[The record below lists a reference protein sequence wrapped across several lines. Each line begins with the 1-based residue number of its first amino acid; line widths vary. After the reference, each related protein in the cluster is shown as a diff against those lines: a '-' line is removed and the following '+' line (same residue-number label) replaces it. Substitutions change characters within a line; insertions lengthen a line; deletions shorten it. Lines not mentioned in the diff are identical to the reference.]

1 MAGRLPQS
9 DDRIAIL
16 GKTGSGK
23 TVAGL
28 WHLSKQDISTRRW
41 VVIDFKGDVNINAID
56 KAQDIDYA
64 TDLNKLKPGLY
75 ILRVMPDEEEEL
87 DAWFVKVWETENIGV
102 MVDEGFMVG
111 QRSRGFNMCL
121 IQGRSKHIT
130 MIVLSQRPVWMSRY
144 VLSEASFIQAFS
156 LNDRDDTKS
165 VKRFV
170 EDRDIEGRT
179 VSVLDRLPRYHSY
192 YYDVAEDDLRVLSPV
207 PSVDEILED
216 IDAKLPTIRRT
227 L

>member
-28 WHLSKQDISTRRW
+28 WHLSKQDIDARPW
-41 VVIDFKGDVNINAID
+41 VVIDFKGDKNIQAID
-56 KAQDIDYA
+56 KAQDIDFE
-64 TDLNKLKPGLY
+64 TNLSKLKPGIY

-156 LNDRDDTKS
+156 LNDRDDTRS

-170 EDRDIEGRT
+170 EDRDIAGVP
-179 VSVLDRLPRYHSY
+179 VSVLNRLPRYHSY
-192 YYDVAEDDLRVLSPV
+192 YYDVAEDDLLVLGPV
-207 PSVDEILED
+207 PQVEEILED
-216 IDAKLPTIRRT
+216 IDAKLPTIKRT

>member
-28 WHLSKQDISTRRW
+28 WHLSKQDIDARPW
-41 VVIDFKGDVNINAID
+41 VVIDFKGDVNINAIE
-56 KAQDIDYA
+56 KAQYITYD
-64 TDLNKLKPGLY
+64 TSFKKMKPGLY
-75 ILRVMPDEEEEL
+75 ILRSMPDDTEEL
-87 DAWFVKVWETENIGV
+87 NDWFLRVWDHENMGV
-102 MVDEGFMVG
+102 MVDEGFMLESKG
-111 QRSRGFNMCL
+111 ALAKGFNMCL

-130 MIVLSQRPVWMSRY
+130 MVILSQRPVWMSRY
-144 VLSEASFIQAFS
+144 VLSEASFIQMFS
-156 LNDRDDTKS
+156 LNDSDDTKG

-170 EDRDIEGRT
+170 ADRGN
-179 VSVLDRLPRYHSY
+179 VSVMNKPSRFHSY
-192 YYDVAEDDLRVLSPV
+192 YYDVSEDELLVLGPV
-207 PSVDEILED
+207 PKVDVILD
-216 IDAKLPTIRRT
+216 AIDAKLPNIRPT

>member
-1 MAGRLPQS
+1 MAGRLPQT

-28 WHLSKQDISTRRW
+28 WHLSKQDIDIRPW
-41 VVIDFKGDVNINAID
+41 IVIDFKGDKNINAID
-56 KAQDIDYA
+56 KAQDIDYE
-64 TDLNKLKPGLY
+64 TNLSKLKPGLY

-87 DAWFVKVWETENIGV
+87 DAWFVKVWATENIGV

-170 EDRDIEGRT
+170 EDRKIEGVE
-179 VSVLDRLPRYHSY
+179 VSVMNRLPRYHSY
-192 YYDVAEDDLRVLSPV
+192 YYDVADDELLTLGPV
-207 PSVDEILED
+207 DDVDTILAS
-216 IDAKLPTIRRT
+216 IDAKLPVQRRT

>member
-28 WHLSKQDISTRRW
+28 WHLSKQDIDQRPW
-41 VVIDFKGDVNINAID
+41 IIIDFKGDKNILAID
-56 KAQDIDYA
+56 RAQAIDYS
-64 TDLNKLKPGLY
+64 TNLSKLKPGLY
-75 ILRVMPDEEEEL
+75 ILSVMPDEEEAL
-87 DAWFVKVWETENIGV
+87 DAWFVRLWSAENIGV

-130 MIVLSQRPVWMSRY
+130 MIILSQRPVWMSRY
-144 VLSEASFIQAFS
+144 VLSEASFIQMYG
-156 LNDRDDTKS
+156 LNDRKDALT
-165 VKRFV
+165 VKGFV
-170 EDRDIEGRT
+170 EDKEIGGRE
-179 VSVLDRLPRYHSY
+179 VSVLNRLPRYQSY
-192 YYDVAEDDLRVLSPV
+192 YYDVAKDDLMVLAPV
-207 PSVDEILED
+207 PMVDEILAS
-216 IDAKLPTIRRT
+216 IDKKLPIVRRT
-227 L
+227 M

>member
-28 WHLSKQDISTRRW
+28 WHLSKQDIDRRVW
-41 VVIDFKGDVNINAID
+41 VVIDFKGDDNINSIE
-56 KAQDIDYA
+56 KAQDIDYT
-64 TDLNKLKPGLY
+64 TDLSKLKPGIY

-144 VLSEASFIQAFS
+144 VLCEASFIQAFS

-170 EDRDIEGRT
+170 EDRDVSGRT
-179 VSVLDRLPRYHSY
+179 VSVLDRLPRYHS
-192 YYDVAEDDLRVLSPV
+192 VL
-207 PSVDEILED
+207 L
-216 IDAKLPTIRRT
+216 
-227 L
+227 

>member
-28 WHLSKQDISTRRW
+28 WHLSKQDIDRRAW
-41 VVIDFKGDVNINAID
+41 VVIDFKGDDNINAIE
-56 KAQDIDYA
+56 KAQDIDYT
-64 TDLNKLKPGLY
+64 TDLSKLKPGIY

-170 EDRDIEGRT
+170 EDRDVSGRT

-207 PSVDEILED
+207 PQVDEILED
-216 IDAKLPTIRRT
+216 IDEKLPAQRRT

>member
-28 WHLSKQDISTRRW
+28 YHISRQDIDARPW
-41 VVIDFKGDVNINAID
+41 VIIDFKGDANIQSID
-56 KAQDIDYA
+56 KAQDIDYS
-64 TDLNKLKPGLY
+64 TNLNKLKPGIY
-75 ILRVMPDEEEEL
+75 ILRSMPDDVVEL
-87 DAWFVKVWETENIGV
+87 NDWFLRVWERENMGV
-102 MVDEGFMVG
+102 MVDEGFMLESKG
-111 QRSRGFNMCL
+111 ALAKGFNMCL

-130 MIVLSQRPVWMSRY
+130 MIILSQRPVWMSRY
-144 VLSEASFIQAFS
+144 VLSEASFIQMYS
-156 LNDRDDTKS
+156 LNDSDDTKG

-170 EDRDIEGRT
+170 ADRDGI
-179 VSVLDRLPRYHSY
+179 SVLNKPARYHSY

-207 PSVDEILED
+207 PPVDEILDD
-216 IDAKLPTIRRT
+216 IDAKLPTMRRT

>member
-1 MAGRLPQS
+1 MMARLPQS

-28 WHLSKQDISTRRW
+28 WHLSKQDIAHRPW
-41 VVIDFKGDVNINAID
+41 VIIDFKGDVNINAID
-56 KAQDIDYA
+56 KAQSIEFD
-64 TDLNKLKPGLY
+64 TNLQKLKPGLY
-75 ILRVMPDEEEEL
+75 ILHVMPDEEDAL
-87 DAWFVKVWETENIGV
+87 DDWFVKVWEREDMGV

-170 EDRDIEGRT
+170 EDRGN
-179 VSVLDRLPRYHSY
+179 VSVLNKLARYHSY
-192 YYDVAEDDLRVLSPV
+192 YYDVADDDLTVLAPV
-207 PSVDEILED
+207 PKVDKILLD
-216 IDAKLPTIRRT
+216 IDTKLPTIRRT

>member
-1 MAGRLPQS
+1 VGGRLPQS

-28 WHLSKQDISTRRW
+28 WHLSKQDIDARVW
-41 VVIDFKGDVNINAID
+41 VIIDFKGDVNINNID
-56 KAQDIDYA
+56 KAQSIDYD
-64 TDLNKLKPGLY
+64 TNLSKLKPGLY

-156 LNDRDDTKS
+156 LNDRDDTRS

-170 EDRDIEGRT
+170 EDRGNL
-179 VSVLDRLPRYHSY
+179 SVLNRVPRYHSY
-192 YYDVAEDDLRVLSPV
+192 YYDVSEDDLRVLSPV
-207 PSVDEILED
+207 PPVDDILAD
-216 IDAKLPTIRRT
+216 IDGKLPVIRKT

>member
-28 WHLSKQDISTRRW
+28 WHLWKQDIDRRAW
-41 VVIDFKGDVNINAID
+41 IVIDFKGDENINAIE
-56 KAQDIDYA
+56 KAEDIDY
-64 TDLNKLKPGLY
+64 TTNLSKLKPGIY
-75 ILRVMPDEEEEL
+75 ILRVMPDEEEAL
-87 DAWFVKVWETENIGV
+87 DAWFVKVWETENVGV

-144 VLSEASFIQAFS
+144 VLSESSFIQSFA
-156 LNDRDDTKS
+156 LNDRDDTKG

-170 EDRDIEGRT
+170 EDREIEGRT
-179 VSVLDRLPRYHSY
+179 ISVMNRLPRYHSY
-192 YYDVAEDDLRVLSPV
+192 YYDVAEDDLRVLGPV
-207 PSVDEILED
+207 DDVDTILD
-216 IDAKLPTIRRT
+216 GIDAKLPTTRRT

>member
-1 MAGRLPQS
+1 MAGRLPQT

-28 WHLSKQDISTRRW
+28 WHLSKQDIDARPW
-41 VVIDFKGDVNINAID
+41 VVIDFKGDENINSIE
-56 KAQDIDYA
+56 KATDIDYS
-64 TDLNKLKPGLY
+64 TNLSKLRPGIY

-144 VLSEASFIQAFS
+144 VLSESSFIQAFA
-156 LNDRDDTKS
+156 LNDRDDTKG

-179 VSVLDRLPRYHSY
+179 VSVLNRLPRFHSY

-207 PSVDEILED
+207 PGVDEILDD
-216 IDAKLPTIRRT
+216 IDAKLPTMRKT

>member
-1 MAGRLPQS
+1 VAGRLPQS

-28 WHLSKQDISTRRW
+28 WHLSKQDIDARPW
-41 VVIDFKGDVNINAID
+41 VIIDFKGDVNINNID
-56 KAQDIDYA
+56 KAQSIEYD
-64 TDLNKLKPGLY
+64 TNLSKLKPGLY

-156 LNDRDDTKS
+156 LNDRDDTRS

-170 EDRDIEGRT
+170 EDRGNL
-179 VSVLDRLPRYHSY
+179 SVLNRVPRYHSY
-192 YYDVAEDDLRVLSPV
+192 YYDVSEDDLRVLAPV
-207 PSVDEILED
+207 PAVDVILGD
-216 IDAKLPTIRRT
+216 IDAKLPIVRKT